1 MPRATQEQISCFI
14 CRLWPAAPT
23 PCSPPRGTAG
33 PEPAADTELDRGAD
47 SRGRSRSRFCFFRK
61 RRQAATPSPPS
72 QVTLGKSLVAGPRPK
87 PRSRKPRLHRLY
99 ACSSVPSPRLPLSWA
114 CTSSPIRATAK
125 SGGLGGVS
133 GSVITLL
140 GAPRLREL
148 SSLSQRVS
156 DLKTGQNLP
165 GNRYLSAALK
175 SANKR

>member
-1 MPRATQEQISCFI
+1 MPGATQEQISCLI
-14 CRLWPAAPT
+14 CRIWPAAPT
-23 PCSPPRGTAG
+23 PCSPPRGTAARTG
-33 PEPAADTELDRGAD
+33 CRHGARPGAD
-47 SRGRSRSRFCFFRK
+47 SRGCSRSRFCFFRK

-87 PRSRKPRLHRLY
+87 ARSRKPRLYRL
-99 ACSSVPSPRLPLSWA
+99 ACSSVPCPRLPLSWA
-114 CTSSPIRATAK
+114 CTSSPIQATAK

-148 SSLSQRVS
+148 SSLSQRVT

-175 SANKR
+175 SANER